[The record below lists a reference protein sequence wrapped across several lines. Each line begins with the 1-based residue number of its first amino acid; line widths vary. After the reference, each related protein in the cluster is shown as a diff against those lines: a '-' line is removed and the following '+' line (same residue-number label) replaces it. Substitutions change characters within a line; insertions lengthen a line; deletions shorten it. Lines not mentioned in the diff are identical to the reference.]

1 MSDAVFQSGKGQGIG
16 SRLWQFAVAALWKRP
31 FLTAFIISL
40 AVLPFFLAPLHS
52 WNMGPAGDTVPAEL
66 MPIAIL
72 HNHSLDFNQLLEQH
86 PSQGDRNNLPY
97 WLTLRYGKVVSFYPL
112 VPGLMNLPVY
122 WVADERGYDLY
133 RYRYILSHITSSLI
147 CALATGFMF
156 LSLDAICSR
165 RRVAIA
171 FAFIFALGTE
181 VWSEG
186 SRGMWQ
192 HGSSIL
198 LLAAA
203 LAIIVRKWKRGIP
216 LAGVLLGLA
225 IWNRPTNVL
234 IVAPLA
240 LYVVLTY
247 RRQIASF
254 VCAMAVPLLFM
265 AIYSYLYLGSVMYLG
280 QGRSMVDDVSSPGG
294 YLRGRFGEGLS
305 GLLFSPNRGMLVFDP
320 IFAAGMVFLI
330 YATFSRRE
338 WSLYRYLLAGV
349 VLSLWVYGHW
359 LVWWGGYCFGYR
371 LISELAPI
379 MILATAM
386 AWDRWLSRFLLTRW
400 VFIAATLFSMYVH
413 GLGAFY
419 AYFSQFNY
427 NPDSIDHDTARLWDV
442 RNSET
447 ARDQSLLLADLHTI
461 FSGHLPPIDYPK
473 PTDN

>member
-1 MSDAVFQSGKGQGIG
+1 MIEAGFQSGRGQGIA
-16 SRLWQFAVAALWKRP
+16 SRLRQIVVAVLWRSP
-31 FLTAFIISL
+31 FLTAVIVSL
-40 AVLPFFLAPLHS
+40 LVLPFFLAPLHS
-52 WNMGPAGDTVPAEL
+52 WNIGPAGDTVPAEL

-72 HNHSLDFNQLLEQH
+72 HNHSVDFNEILAQY
-86 PSQGDRNNLPY
+86 PSQRDSNHLPY
-97 WLTLRYGKVVSFYPL
+97 WLTLQYGRVVSFYPL

-122 WVADERGYDLY
+122 LVADEKGYDLY

-156 LSLDAICSR
+156 LSLDAICAR

-181 VWSEG
+181 VWSEA

-192 HGSSIL
+192 HGPSIL
-198 LLAAA
+198 LLTAA
-203 LAIIVRKWKRGIP
+203 LAIIVRKWSRGIP

-265 AIYSYLYLGSVMYLG
+265 AIYSYMYLGSVMYLG
-280 QGRSMVDDVSSPGG
+280 QGRSMVDDISSPGG
-294 YLRGRFGEGLS
+294 YLRGRFSAGLA
-305 GLLFSPNRGMLVFDP
+305 GLLFSPNRGLLVFDP
-320 IFAAGMVFLI
+320 IFAAGLAFLI

-338 WSLYRYLLAGV
+338 WSLYRYMLAGV
-349 VLSLWVYGHW
+349 ILTLWVYGHW

-371 LISELAPI
+371 LISELTPLL
-379 MILATAM
+379 ILATAM
-386 AWDRWLSRFLLTRW
+386 AWERW
-400 VFIAATLFSMYVH
+400 VSRLWMTRRLFVAATLFSIYVH

-419 AYFSQFNY
+419 AYFSQFNF
-427 NPDSIDHDTARLWDV
+427 NPNSIDQNTARLWDIKQG
-442 RNSET
+442 ET
-447 ARDQSLLLADLHTI
+447 ARDQSLLLTDLHTI
-461 FSGHLPPIDYPK
+461 FSGHLPPVDIPK
-473 PTDN
+473 PTNN